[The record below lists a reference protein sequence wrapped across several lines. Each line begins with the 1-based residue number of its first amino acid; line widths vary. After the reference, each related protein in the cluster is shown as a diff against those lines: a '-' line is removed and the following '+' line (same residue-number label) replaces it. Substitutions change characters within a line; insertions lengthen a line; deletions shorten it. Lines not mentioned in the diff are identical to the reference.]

1 MNPFQAMQR
10 ATQAMRNPM
19 GAMQQQLLQKMQR
32 QNPQL
37 YKQVQEMIQGK
48 SDAELRVMAQN
59 IAQERGIDLNQFA
72 SQFGMKF

>member
-1 MNPFQAMQR
+1 MK
-10 ATQAMRNPM
+10 NPM
-19 GAMQQQLLQKMQR
+19 GAMQQQMLRRMQ
-32 QNPQL
+32 QANPQL
-37 YKQVQEMIQGK
+37 FKQVQGMVQGK

>member
-1 MNPFQAMQR
+1 MNPFQAMQV
-10 ATQAMRNPM
+10 MKNPM

-37 YKQVQEMIQGK
+37 YRQVQEMVQGK

>member
-1 MNPFQAMQR
+1 
-10 ATQAMRNPM
+10 M

-37 YKQVQEMIQGK
+37 YRQVQEMVQGK